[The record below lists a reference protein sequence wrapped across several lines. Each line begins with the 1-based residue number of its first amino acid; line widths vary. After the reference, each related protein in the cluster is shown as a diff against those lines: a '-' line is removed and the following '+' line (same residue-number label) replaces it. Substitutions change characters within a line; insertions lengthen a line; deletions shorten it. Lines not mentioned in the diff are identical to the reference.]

1 MLSQAV
7 LEVVWS
13 QDKNLGE
20 TFQVTADSEEV
31 HSLPPDVLDFVTEP
45 GSRERGVISLS
56 ARLEGVFSG
65 FLRYFLEG
73 EFKVIPG

>member
-7 LEVVWS
+7 LQVVRG
-13 QDKNLGE
+13 QDENLGE
-20 TFQVTADSEEV
+20 AFQITADSEEV
-31 HSLPPDVLDFVTEP
+31 HSLPPDVLNLVSKP
-45 GSRERGVISLS
+45 GSGEGGVIGLS
-56 ARLEGVFSG
+56 ARLEGVFPG